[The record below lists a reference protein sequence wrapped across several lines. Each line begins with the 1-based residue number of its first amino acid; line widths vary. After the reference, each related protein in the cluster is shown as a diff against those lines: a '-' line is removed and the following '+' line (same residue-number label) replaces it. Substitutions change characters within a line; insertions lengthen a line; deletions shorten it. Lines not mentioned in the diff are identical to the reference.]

1 MARAAPMAD
10 RISDDMLPEF
20 LQFCVA
26 NAKMN
31 MAEVAVQTA
40 MFKKKKVEVKL
51 DLSKVKQ
58 MKGGRYYIH
67 IGKKLADEVGKEM
80 FAAATEEQLIDQLYE
95 AFFGESKLTLREAY
109 GRWQRYRADIGT
121 SPKTQKENA
130 NDWNRFLDKS
140 ELADKPVVKITVLD
154 IKDFFMVMTKDYAV
168 TWKKLSNVRGM
179 LNGIMIRC
187 VELGLIDNNPVMN
200 VDYSRIKRRCRP
212 VQDTRS
218 DYTVEEKKAIL
229 EYLRSSNNPYDLA
242 ARFAFNVFLRV
253 GELIAIKYK
262 DIYDG
267 FVHINRSTR
276 REQDVSFDKN
286 GQIRFGRIN
295 YRTEDRM
302 KGNTEAGF
310 HVVPLNREALEVV
323 ELTHA
328 LYPDSEFLFNNKGHQ
343 LEAGTINRHI
353 RRACEAVGVTYR
365 PSHQIRFTNAAL
377 LYDAGVPVEQI
388 SPMLGHSNTATTL
401 HYIRKKK
408 PTEATSQIVRDVL
421 TA

>member
-40 MFKKKKVEVKL
+40 MFKKNKL
-51 DLSKVKQ
+51 IEKIDLSKVKQ

-121 SPKTQKENA
+121 SPKTQKENS
-130 NDWNRFLDKS
+130 NDWNRFLEKS

-154 IKDFFMVMTKDYAV
+154 IKDFFMVMTKGYEV
-168 TWKKLSNVRGM
+168 TWKKVSNVRGM
-179 LNGIMIRC
+179 LKGIMIRC
-187 VELGLIDNNPVMN
+187 VELGLIENSPVMN
-200 VDYSRIKRRCRP
+200 VDYTQIKRRCRP

-218 DYTVEEKKAIL
+218 DYSIEEKKAIL
-229 EYLRSSNNPYDLA
+229 EYLRGSYDPYDLA
-242 ARFAFNVFLRV
+242 VRFAFNVFLRV
-253 GELIAIKYK
+253 GELISIRYE
-262 DIYDG
+262 DVYDG
-267 FVHINRSTR
+267 FLHVKRSTR

-286 GQIRFGRIN
+286 GQIRFGKIN
-295 YRTEDRM
+295 YRTEERM

-310 HVVPLNREALEVV
+310 HAVPLNREALEVV
-323 ELTHA
+323 ELVHR
-328 LYPDSEFLFNNKGHQ
+328 LYPDSEFLFNNKGQQ

-353 RRACEAVGVTYR
+353 RKACEAVGVTYR

-377 LYDAGVPVEQI
+377 LYDAGVPVEQL
-388 SPMLGHSNTATTL
+388 SPMMGHSNTATTL